1 MKTFLSR
8 FGWVWRKENKW
19 WNPDVFSSD
28 PSKSF
33 LLKIERKLLSIIF
46 GRKCSCTIAHGL
58 HPRYFSSHLFF
69 FPPRLCLFFFF
80 FFFLDCLFFF
90 SFFFFNLL
98 GRLVQYSFFFL
109 FFLLL
114 FFFFLF
120 RCDFFYGHDFYF
132 LINLGDWFFFGC
144 LSIFWF

>member
-8 FGWVWRKENKW
+8 FGWVERKENKW

-28 PSKSF
+28 PPKSF

-58 HPRYFSSHLFF
+58 HPRYFSSHLIF

-80 FFFLDCLFFF
+80 FFPWTASSFF
-90 SFFFFNLL
+90 SFFLFFFFNLF
-98 GRLVQYSFFFL
+98 GRLVQYSFFSYLVWALPSSSTSFFL
-109 FFLLL
+109 FFGISSALPSPSSSSSSFPFSL
-114 FFFFLF
+114 F
-120 RCDFFYGHDFYF
+120 
-132 LINLGDWFFFGC
+132 N
-144 LSIFWF
+144 